1 MWQCDLGVTVTSLGL
16 DSQAFVSR
24 LDDFLLFKQGAE
36 ENPGGSYLPQARTAG
51 VDEGTKKKTAAIHIV
66 LIKSRFFEV
75 QWMGELKK
83 ISNTYM
89 YRSFSGGFGKWSL
102 AILHHQCD
110 VSKYGYG

>member
-51 VDEGTKKKTAAIHIV
+51 VDEGTKKKRAAIHMV
-66 LIKSRFFEV
+66 LIKS
-75 QWMGELKK
+75 K
-83 ISNTYM
+83 ISK
-89 YRSFSGGFGKWSL
+89 RF
-102 AILHHQCD
+102 
-110 VSKYGYG
+110 